1 MITLDVNGKLHVIEA
16 RPSDRLSDVIRNEI
30 GLTGTKIGCNAGDCG
45 ACTVLIDSK
54 QTCACM
60 VSAARA
66 QGSKIMT
73 VEGLA
78 KQGQLNALQ
87 KSFHAF
93 GAAQCGIC
101 TPGMLMA
108 ATALLQHNPSPTE
121 ETIRDHLGGVL
132 CRCTGYQKIIQA
144 ILNIKTIDNAG
155 VVDPGVGSAVGARA
169 AKIDGIQ
176 KLTGAEKFGDDV
188 APKSS
193 LWIRAVRSPFWRA
206 TFEIG
211 DLQSFVKNTSG
222 LLDILTARD
231 IPGNN
236 GFGIYPDVK
245 DQPALADKTVRYRGE
260 PILALVGEHDA
271 IYSIDDNDLPILW
284 FEEEPLQGFDKPLAE
299 GADLI
304 HPSKPGNILAE
315 GCVIKGDALA
325 SLESSPIIAE
335 GSFKTGFVEHAYIE
349 PEAGWAQRVGD
360 RIEIYSSTQS
370 PYMDRDEVAQLLGIE
385 KENVRIIPSA
395 CGGGFGGKLDL
406 SVQTFLSIAAWKH
419 KLPVRMVYD
428 RKESMTATT
437 KRHPSRI
444 MARYGCDENGSLTSF
459 FFDGDF
465 NTGAYTSWGLT
476 VKDRV
481 PIHASG
487 PYYVPAI
494 KAKSRATFSNEPVA
508 GAFRGFGVPQAAIA
522 HEALIDELAEKTGH
536 DPLEFRLK
544 NAIRK
549 GQETSTGQVLK
560 SVGLVKCL
568 KSLRPGWQ
576 KARAEAVAFNAASSG
591 PFRLGAGI
599 GCMWYGCGNTSLSNP
614 SSIRIGIS
622 ANGRITLYSGAQ
634 DIGQGTNTTMVQ
646 AAADALGVPMS
657 QIEIVWGDT
666 DKTPDSG
673 KSSASRQAYVSGN
686 ATKLAG
692 ENLRSQILRLANAG
706 SDARLDFRNSRIL
719 VHDKETI
726 HEIDLAALKNPES
739 GDVLSGSGYFDP
751 PTTSLDSNGQ
761 GEPYG
766 TYGFAAQL
774 ALVKVDC
781 ALGTVRVLRI
791 EAAHD
796 VGQTLNPIQV
806 EGQIEGGTAQGIGLA
821 LMEEYVP
828 GKTEN
833 LHDYLIP
840 TIGDIPSMK
849 IFIIENPEP
858 SGPWGAKGIG
868 EPALCA
874 TAPAIFGGIYQA
886 TGIRVREAPC
896 TPDRLQAELVKS
908 GNYGSP

>member
-155 VVDPGVGSAVGARA
+155 VVDPGVGSAVGARV

-188 APKSS
+188 SPKSS

-325 SLESSPIIAE
+325 SLESSSIIAE

-360 RIEIYSSTQS
+360 RIEIYTSTQS

-459 FFDGDF
+459 FFNGDF

-476 VKDRV
+476 VKDRA

-522 HEALIDELAEKTGH
+522 HEALIDELAEKTGQ

-706 SDARLDFRNSRIL
+706 PDARLDVRNGRIL

-726 HEIDLAALKNPES
+726 HEIDLAALRNPES

-761 GEPYG
+761 GEPYW

-896 TPDRLQAELVKS
+896 TPDRLQAELVQS
-908 GNYGSP
+908 GIYRSP